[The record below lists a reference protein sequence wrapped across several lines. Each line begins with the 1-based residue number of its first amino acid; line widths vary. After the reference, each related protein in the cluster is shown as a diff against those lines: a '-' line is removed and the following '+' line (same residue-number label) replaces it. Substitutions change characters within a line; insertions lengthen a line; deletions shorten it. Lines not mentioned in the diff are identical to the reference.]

1 MENITYIEYNELTT
15 NREKELDLILKA
27 HGIIISV
34 SRLKSLYK
42 CLNLFF
48 PNGDIEITKLFDII
62 DKMEDLTI
70 KNLNKLRNK

>member
-1 MENITYIEYNELTT
+1 MKNITCEEYNKLTT

-27 HGIIISV
+27 HGVIISV

-48 PNGDIEITKLFDII
+48 PNGDIEITKIFDII
-62 DKMEDLTI
+62 DKMEDLTT
-70 KNLNKLRNK
+70 KNLNKIRNE

>member
-1 MENITYIEYNELTT
+1 MENITCIEYNKLTT

-34 SRLKSLYK
+34 SKLKSLYK

-48 PNGDIEITKLFDII
+48 PNGDIEITKIFDII

-70 KNLNKLRNK
+70 NNLNKIRNK